1 MDSFTQKQLEKFE
14 VKVERLEDKLD
25 NVKSD
30 VQELRADVKMYANE
44 VKKHVGGD
52 EKIITEILPTI
63 HTLNEVLPELQQLL
77 LKDKAKQIQEQEETK
92 NRAKFKQ
99 TVGIAGTIIGAV
111 VAIMGFVLKHSS

>member
-30 VQELRADVKMYANE
+30 VQELRSDVKMYANE
-44 VKKHVGGD
+44 VKKHVSGD

-77 LKDKAKQIQEQEETK
+77 LKDKAREIREEEDAK
-92 NRAKFKQ
+92 NRAKLKQ
-99 TVGIAGTIIGAV
+99 NVGIAGSIIGAV
-111 VAIMGFVLKHSS
+111 IAIMGFIFKFS